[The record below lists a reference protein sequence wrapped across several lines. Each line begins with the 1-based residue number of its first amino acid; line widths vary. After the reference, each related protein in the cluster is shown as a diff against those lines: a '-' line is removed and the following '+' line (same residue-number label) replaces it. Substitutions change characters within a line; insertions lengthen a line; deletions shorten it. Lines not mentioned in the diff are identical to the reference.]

1 MLGFFKQN
9 RLHARCRARAC
20 HAYGGMGMATI
31 KDVAALAGVSLSTVS
46 IVANGRAKQRNISQA
61 TQERV
66 LDAMREVGYRP
77 SVAARKL
84 RGGKE
89 RRQLTVFWADDFRE
103 IMLARFLKGL
113 HAKLEQC
120 GVELDVGV
128 ETYRNGELSRV
139 GALCGAPTF
148 DAAIIANASPDDLAF
163 LAEMKP
169 LAPMVLYNREL
180 EGYAS
185 VVVDDAEVGAMAAQ
199 RAVAWLGGRDN
210 GERLPVVCL
219 RAPAA
224 FEGMLIR
231 EEAFCAGLRDAVSCL
246 FAPSDAVAMGVLH
259 RCWELGI
266 RVPNDMGVISVG
278 NGAVEYAEHACP
290 PLTCVS
296 IPMEE
301 MQGTASCFWGTRL
314 ALCPPRTARACAAYP
329 RACASAHPCS
339 AAAIGALIVREVDAV
354 LFCKRN
360 HCGVA

>member
-1 MLGFFKQN
+1 
-9 RLHARCRARAC
+9 
-20 HAYGGMGMATI
+20 MGMATI

-46 IVANGRAKQRNISQA
+46 IVANGRAKQRNISQV

-128 ETYRNGELSRV
+128 ETYRNGELPRV

-180 EGYAS
+180 EATPRLWLTMRKLGRWRRREPLRGWA
-185 VVVDDAEVGAMAAQ
+185 VGAW
-199 RAVAWLGGRDN
+199 RSSSRG
-210 GERLPVVCL
+210 LP
-219 RAPAA
+219 A
-224 FEGMLIR
+224 
-231 EEAFCAGLRDAVSCL
+231 S
-246 FAPSDAVAMGVLH
+246 
-259 RCWELGI
+259 
-266 RVPNDMGVISVG
+266 
-278 NGAVEYAEHACP
+278 
-290 PLTCVS
+290 TCS
-296 IPMEE
+296 
-301 MQGTASCFWGTRL
+301 L
-314 ALCPPRTARACAAYP
+314 
-329 RACASAHPCS
+329 
-339 AAAIGALIVREVDAV
+339 
-354 LFCKRN
+354 
-360 HCGVA
+360 

>member
-1 MLGFFKQN
+1 
-9 RLHARCRARAC
+9 
-20 HAYGGMGMATI
+20 MGMATI

-46 IVANGRAKQRNISQA
+46 IVANGRAKQRNISQV

-113 HAKLEQC
+113 HVKLEQT

-139 GALCGAPTF
+139 GALCGVPTF
-148 DAAIIANASPDDLAF
+148 DAAIIANAAPDDLAF
-163 LAEMKP
+163 LSEMKP

-185 VVVDDAEVGAMAAQ
+185 VVVDDAEVGAMAAK
-199 RAVAWLGGRDN
+199 RATAWLDERGN
-210 GERLPVVCL
+210 GEQRPVACL

-231 EEAFCAGLRDAVSCL
+231 EEAFCAGLRDAGHEVIDIAVAENSAQGGYEALASITPGAVSCL

-259 RCWELGI
+259 RCWERGV
-266 RVPNDMGVISVG
+266 RVPDDMGIISVG

-301 MQGTASCFWGTRL
+301 MAGHCLELLG
-314 ALCPPRTARACAAYP
+314 
-329 RACASAHPCS
+329 
-339 AAAIGALIVREVDAV
+339 DAV
-354 LFCKRN
+354 GFAPPADEARVRRISARLCVR
-360 HCGVA
+360 ASM